1 MRDPEEGIDHITPP
15 EVAEVHPSG
24 WCELVPGIEVTK
36 LRLVDPRYRLESGE
50 PLFARLTYAGALAAA
65 ERLGASLPSRQDVY
79 ATRDHGKVFE
89 PVTLPISSS
98 LARSRQHDVEFWRRL
113 RSSGWGGGNVVVN
126 CGKQWVSGAPKGR
139 AYLAGWWTAHL
150 EQFSKTRRGA
160 GWIQEGALDGPGPH
174 LDGHHDYATT
184 TMLVRPTGGRK
195 TLEGLWDE
203 LVATATS
210 AALSLVDSV
219 AAAAE
224 SAPERH
230 LARALAEVGV
240 HETPGPASTARID
253 EYLATAIRGDV
264 PLKLRGDSEFS
275 WCAAFASWCGLPDG
289 MTPRA
294 SVAELIADA
303 RALGLWRSGDMWH
316 DPKPGD
322 LACYARAGGDPRRGG
337 LGHVNRCIEQVGG
350 GKFRAV
356 GGNETHPS
364 GGAVNVSVRPLTEP
378 IGWIVYSR

>member
-1 MRDPEEGIDHITPP
+1 MPVVDTDFSTKAGDH
-15 EVAEVHPSG
+15 
-24 WCELVPGIEVTK
+24 
-36 LRLVDPRYRLESGE
+36 
-50 PLFARLTYAGALAAA
+50 LFARLNYDEALAVASAHGAKLIAHA
-65 ERLGASLPSRQDVY
+65 EVEAVRSVGVQLVPFLGTPRAENEIAHSIAHDESVWAQLRSLGWNGRVPVCG
-79 ATRDHGKVFE
+79 AGKHWIDGA
-89 PVTLPISSS
+89 PPG
-98 LARSRQHDVEFWRRL
+98 RSRL
-113 RSSGWGGGNVVVN
+113 MGWD
-126 CGKQWVSGAPKGR
+126 K
-139 AYLAGWWTAHL
+139 
-150 EQFSKTRRGA
+150 
-160 GWIQEGALDGPGPH
+160 DGPGPSKAWWQPDSVAH
-174 LDGHHDYATT
+174 NREHFDDGTT

-203 LVATATS
+203 LVATATG
-210 AALSLVDSV
+210 AALSLADSV

-253 EYLATAIRGDV
+253 EYLATAIRGGV
-264 PLKLRGDSEFS
+264 PLNLRGDSEFS

-303 RALGLWRSGDMWH
+303 RKLGLWRSGDVWH

-322 LACYARAGGDPRRGG
+322 LACYARGGGDPRKGG

-350 GKFRAV
+350 SKFRAV

-378 IGWIVYSR
+378 IGWIVYEKKGD